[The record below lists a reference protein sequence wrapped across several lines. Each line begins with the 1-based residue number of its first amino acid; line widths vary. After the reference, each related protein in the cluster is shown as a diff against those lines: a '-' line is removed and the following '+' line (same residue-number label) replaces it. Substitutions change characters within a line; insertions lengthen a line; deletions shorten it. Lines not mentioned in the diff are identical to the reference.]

1 MMLRNTLKSVQ
12 SSSKYGYNTAIR
24 ALMNTQSHLNGAAAP
39 SVLFAVQDTARVI
52 TLNRPK
58 KLNALNTE
66 MSESMFKT
74 LNEYAKSDT
83 TNLIILKSSNQPRS
97 FCAGGDVATV
107 AACNFNKEFA
117 KSIEFFTD
125 EYSLN
130 FQLATYL
137 KPVIT
142 FMDGITMGGGVG
154 LSIHTP
160 FRVATEHTKWAMPE
174 MDIGFFPDVGSTF
187 GLPRILTLANSNSQM
202 ALYLC
207 LTGEI
212 INGADAYTL
221 GLASH
226 YVGSGNLD
234 ALQRRLGEISP
245 PGSNGSQSAAFFRMV
260 NESINEFQSPLP
272 RDYVFKYSNEKL
284 NVIEACFNVPKNGTI
299 EDIMKNLSEYEGF
312 TEGKVFAQ
320 EIKSKLS
327 TKSPS
332 SLQIAL
338 RLMQDNSRDHIESAI
353 KRDLYTAANMCV
365 NQDSLVEFS
374 EATKHKLIDKQKV
387 PYPWTKKEQ
396 LFASQLTSLTSPK
409 PTLQLSLLKNTSNVT
424 WTQYPYHSKY
434 QLPTE
439 EEIAAYIEKKA
450 NNDTNVK
457 VTVEDVIN
465 HFANVNPSRRGKLG
479 IQSLCKAV
487 CERKCQEF
495 NGGLRWK

>member
-1 MMLRNTLKSVQ
+1 
-12 SSSKYGYNTAIR
+12 
-24 ALMNTQSHLNGAAAP
+24 MNYQPQLNSAAAP
-39 SVLFAVQDTARVI
+39 SVLFTVQDTARVI

-58 KLNALNTE
+58 KLNALDTK

-74 LNEYAKSDT
+74 LNEFAKSST

-107 AACNFNKEFA
+107 ATNNLNKEFA
-117 KSIEFFTD
+117 KSIKFFTD

-137 KPVIT
+137 KPIVT

-160 FRVATEHTKWAMPE
+160 FRIATQNTKWAMPE

-187 GLPRILTLANSNSQM
+187 ALPRIVTLANSNSQM

-212 INGADAYTL
+212 INGADAYML

-226 YVGSGNLD
+226 YVSSENLN
-234 ALQRRLGEISP
+234 ALQKRLGEISP
-245 PGSNGSQSAAFFRMV
+245 PFNNDSQSSYFFEMV
-260 NESINEFQSPLP
+260 NESINEFVSPLP
-272 RDYVFKYSNEKL
+272 KDYVFKYSNEKL
-284 NVIEACFNVPKNGTI
+284 NVIEVCFNLSKNGTI
-299 EDIMKNLSEYEGF
+299 EDIIDNLNQYEGPV
-312 TEGKVFAQ
+312 EGKIFAQ
-320 EIKSKLS
+320 EIKTKIL

-332 SLQIAL
+332 SLQICL
-338 RLMQDNSRDHIESAI
+338 RLMQENSRDHIESAI
-353 KRDLYTAANMCV
+353 KRDLYTAANMCM

-374 EATKHKLIDKQKV
+374 EATKHKLIDKQKI

-396 LFASQLTSLTSPK
+396 LFVSQLTSITSPK
-409 PTLQLSLLKNTSNVT
+409 PSLPISLLRNTSNVT

-439 EEIAAYIEKKA
+439 QEIAAYIEKRT
-450 NNDTNVK
+450 NDDTSVK
-457 VTVEDVIN
+457 VTENEVID
-465 HFANVNPSRRGKLG
+465 HFANAIPSRRGKLG
-479 IQSLCKAV
+479 IQSLCQLV
-487 CERKCQEF
+487 CERKCEEV
-495 NGGLRWK
+495 NDGLRWK

>member
-1 MMLRNTLKSVQ
+1 MLRNTLKCAQ
-12 SSSKYGYNTAIR
+12 SSSKYGYKTTIR
-24 ALMNTQSHLNGAAAP
+24 TFMNTQAQLNSAADP
-39 SVLFAVQDTARVI
+39 PVLFTVQDTARVI

-66 MSESMFKT
+66 MSESVFKT
-74 LNEYAKSDT
+74 LNEYAKSGT
-83 TNLIILKSSNQPRS
+83 TNLVILKSSNHPRS
-97 FCAGGDVATV
+97 FCAGGDVAAV
-107 AACNFNKEFA
+107 AAYNLNKEFS
-117 KSIEFFTD
+117 KSIELFTH
-125 EYSLN
+125 EYSLD

-137 KPVIT
+137 KPIVT

-160 FRVATEHTKWAMPE
+160 FRIATENTKWAMPE

-187 GLPRILTLANSNSQM
+187 ALPRVITLANSNSQM

-212 INGADAYTL
+212 ITGADAYML

-226 YVGSGNLD
+226 YVSSENLE

-245 PGSNGSQSAAFFRMV
+245 TLNNSSQSTAFFGMV

-272 RDYVFKYSNEKL
+272 KDYAFRYSKEEL
-284 NVIEACFNVPKNGTI
+284 NVIEACFNVSKNGTI
-299 EDIMKNLSEYEGF
+299 EDIMKNLSQYEGP
-312 TEGKVFAQ
+312 TEGRHFAQ
-320 EIKSKLS
+320 EIKTKLL

-338 RLMQDNSRDHIESAI
+338 RLIQENSKDHIESAM
-353 KRDLYTAANMCV
+353 KRDLYTAANMCM

-387 PYPWTKKEQ
+387 PYPWVKKEQ
-396 LFASQLTSLTSPK
+396 LFTSQLTSITSPK
-409 PTLQLSLLKNTSNVT
+409 PSLPLSLRRNTSNVT
-424 WTQYPYHSKY
+424 WTQYPYHLKY

-439 EEIAAYIEKKA
+439 KEIEAFIEKKTGDDA
-450 NNDTNVK
+450 SVK
-457 VTVEDVIN
+457 ITEKDVLN
-465 HFANVNPSRRGKLG
+465 HFASVDPSRRGKQG
-479 IQSLCKAV
+479 IQLLCKAV
-487 CERKCQEF
+487 CERKCEEV
-495 NGGLRWK
+495 NDGLRWK

>member
-1 MMLRNTLKSVQ
+1 MLRNTLKCAQ
-12 SSSKYGYNTAIR
+12 SSSEHGYRTTIR
-24 ALMNTQSHLNGAAAP
+24 TFMNTQQHLNGVASP
-39 SVLFAVQDTARVI
+39 SVLFTVQDTARVI

-66 MSESMFKT
+66 MSEFMFRT
-74 LNEYAKSDT
+74 LNEYAKSST
-83 TNLIILKSSNQPRS
+83 TNLVILKSSNQPRS

-107 AACNFNKEFA
+107 ATHNLNKEFA
-117 KSIEFFTD
+117 ESIKFFTD

-137 KPVIT
+137 KPIVA

-160 FRVATEHTKWAMPE
+160 FRIATEHTKWAMPE

-187 GLPRILTLANSNSQM
+187 ALPRILTLANSNSQM

-207 LTGEI
+207 LTGETI
-212 INGADAYTL
+212 TGPDAYML

-226 YVGSGNLD
+226 YVGSENLD
-234 ALQRRLGEISP
+234 ALQSRLGELSP
-245 PGSNGSQSAAFFRMV
+245 TLNSDSQSAAFFKMV

-272 RDYVFKYSNEKL
+272 PDYTFRYSNEKL
-284 NVIEACFNVPKNGTI
+284 NVIEACFNVSKNGTI
-299 EDIMKNLSEYEGF
+299 EDIMKNLSQYEGS

-320 EIKSKLS
+320 EIKAKLS
-327 TKSPS
+327 TKSQS

-338 RLMQDNSRDHIESAI
+338 KLMQENSRDHIESAI
-353 KRDLYTAANMCV
+353 KRDLYTAANLCI

-409 PTLQLSLLKNTSNVT
+409 PSLPLSLLRNNFNVT

-439 EEIAAYIEKKA
+439 QEVAGYIEKKTKD
-450 NNDTNVK
+450 DTGVK
-457 VTVEDVIN
+457 VTERDVIN
-465 HFANVNPSRRGKLG
+465 HFANASSSRRGKLG
-479 IQSLCKAV
+479 IQSLCKAI
-487 CERKCQEF
+487 CERKCEVI
-495 NGGLRWK
+495 NGELRWK

>member
-1 MMLRNTLKSVQ
+1 MLRNTLKCAQ
-12 SSSKYGYNTAIR
+12 LSSKYGFKTTTR
-24 ALMNTQSHLNGAAAP
+24 TFMTTQPQLNVTDAP
-39 SVLFAVQDTARVI
+39 PVLFTVQDTARVI

-58 KLNALNTE
+58 KLNALNAE

-83 TNLIILKSSNQPRS
+83 TNLVILKSSNRPRS

-107 AACNFNKEFA
+107 AIFNFNKEFA
-117 KSIEFFTD
+117 KSIKFFTD

-130 FQLATYL
+130 FQIATYL
-137 KPVIT
+137 KPIVT

-160 FRVATEHTKWAMPE
+160 FRIATENTKWAMPE

-187 GLPRILTLANSNSQM
+187 ALPRIVTLANSNSQM

-207 LTGEI
+207 LTGEVVT
-212 INGADAYTL
+212 GADAYML

-226 YVGSGNLD
+226 YV
-234 ALQRRLGEISP
+234 ICI
-245 PGSNGSQSAAFFRMV
+245 FFGMV
-260 NESINEFQSPLP
+260 NESIDEFVSPLP
-272 RDYVFKYSNEKL
+272 KDYVFKYSNEKL
-284 NVIEACFNVPKNGTI
+284 NVIEACFNLSKNGTI
-299 EDIMKNLSEYEGF
+299 EDIMNNLRQYEGSA
-312 TEGKVFAQ
+312 EGKAFAQ
-320 EIKSKLS
+320 EIKTKLL

-338 RLMQDNSRDHIESAI
+338 RLVQENSRDHIESAI
-353 KRDLYTAANMCV
+353 KRDLYTAANMCM

-396 LFASQLTSLTSPK
+396 LFVSQLTSITSPK
-409 PTLQLSLLKNTSNVT
+409 PSLPMSLLRNTSNVT

-439 EEIAAYIEKKA
+439 QEIAAYIEKRT
-450 NNDTNVK
+450 NDDTGAK
-457 VTVEDVIN
+457 VTEREVLN
-465 HFANVNPSRRGKLG
+465 HFANVIPSRRGKLG
-479 IQSLCKAV
+479 IQSLCKIV
-487 CERKCQEF
+487 CERKCEEV
-495 NGGLRWK
+495 NDGLRWK

>member
-1 MMLRNTLKSVQ
+1 MLRNTLKCAQ
-12 SSSKYGYNTAIR
+12 LSSKYGFKTTTR
-24 ALMNTQSHLNGAAAP
+24 TFMTTQPQLNVTDAP
-39 SVLFAVQDTARVI
+39 PVLFTVQDTARVI

-58 KLNALNTE
+58 KLNALNAE

-83 TNLIILKSSNQPRS
+83 TNLVILKSSNRPRS

-107 AACNFNKEFA
+107 AIFNFNKEFA
-117 KSIEFFTD
+117 KSIKFFTD

-130 FQLATYL
+130 FQIATYL
-137 KPVIT
+137 KPIVT

-160 FRVATEHTKWAMPE
+160 FRIATENTKWAMPE

-187 GLPRILTLANSNSQM
+187 ALPRIVTLANSNSQM

-207 LTGEI
+207 LTGEVVT
-212 INGADAYTL
+212 GADAYML

-226 YVGSGNLD
+226 YVSSENLD
-234 ALQRRLGEISP
+234 ALQKRLGEISP
-245 PGSNGSQSAAFFRMV
+245 PFNNDPQSAYFFGMV
-260 NESINEFQSPLP
+260 NESIDEFVSPLP
-272 RDYVFKYSNEKL
+272 KDYVFKYSNEKL
-284 NVIEACFNVPKNGTI
+284 NVIETCFNLSKNGTI
-299 EDIMKNLSEYEGF
+299 EDIMNNLRQYEGSA
-312 TEGKVFAQ
+312 EGKAFAQ
-320 EIKSKLS
+320 EIKTKLL

-338 RLMQDNSRDHIESAI
+338 RLVQENSRDHIESAI
-353 KRDLYTAANMCV
+353 KRDLYTAANMCM

-396 LFASQLTSLTSPK
+396 LFVSQLTSITSPK
-409 PTLQLSLLKNTSNVT
+409 PSLPMSLLRNTSNVT

-439 EEIAAYIEKKA
+439 QEIAAYIEKRT
-450 NNDTNVK
+450 NDDTGAK
-457 VTVEDVIN
+457 VTEREVLN
-465 HFANVNPSRRGKLG
+465 HFANVIPSRRGKLG
-479 IQSLCKAV
+479 IQSLCKIV
-487 CERKCQEF
+487 CERKCEEV
-495 NGGLRWK
+495 NDGLRWK